1 MKKSAVILINL
12 GTPET
17 PTPKGISSFL
27 KLFLSDR
34 RVVEAPKLLWWPIL
48 RCIVIPLRA
57 KKSSERL
64 SRNLVGRVLQNS

>member
-17 PTPKGISSFL
+17 PTPKEISSFL

-57 KKSSERL
+57 KKVAKAYQEIW
-64 SRNLVGRVLQNS
+64 